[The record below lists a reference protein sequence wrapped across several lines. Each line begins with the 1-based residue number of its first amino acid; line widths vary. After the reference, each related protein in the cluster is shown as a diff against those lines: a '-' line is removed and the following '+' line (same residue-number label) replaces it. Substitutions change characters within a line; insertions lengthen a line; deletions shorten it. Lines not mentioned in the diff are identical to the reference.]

1 MIIKD
6 NSKSVSIPRIN
17 IKEFNEFIEEK
28 LDVRTKIERWLQERS
43 IGYYRL
49 IQTNREP
56 LQYAINVEDK
66 GVNFVGYKEESLPE
80 FIKFGNIIGGD
91 FLCSYGRFTS
101 MKGFPKKVDGRFDMR
116 YTKIK
121 NFDGVPELTE
131 ISDYAFARCVYLQ
144 EVKIPSTVTK
154 IGKHAFYNCS
164 NLTKIEI
171 PESVKEI
178 AENAFEGCTNL
189 KDIPSCNISIEES
202 AYYLWQTRQSRFLHK
217 ILQGMAPSY
226 ANASELDIRNVNVS
240 DDLIRKISDL
250 DIPQF
255 VLDVIRPL
263 EKDFYSKCDVEL
275 YRRNLQETKE
285 DPTKEV
291 FSKDIRMNSL
301 CGYENIANLIYII
314 PIFLKEKV
322 EINKEYYYRRG
333 DEIIEPLGA
342 YFKNLR
348 RHAFLREYDESNPYI
363 ELYVDKI
370 YESANGD
377 AQTFKWL
384 FTKTL
389 IHELAHAVL
398 DNYNSEINYRHVEKI
413 SYYTPFG
420 KWREESMANAIALKV
435 IKEFGDKT
443 FYEYAKNYVSTQPAE
458 YALGV
463 LMEDFDYGDLR
474 SVMDNKYEGVSQD
487 LQDEWMKYVQ
497 GNPDCEGLKQWNK
510 KLLGLE

>member
-1 MIIKD
+1 MSNQENK
-6 NSKSVSIPRIN
+6 KPRIN

-189 KDIPSCNISIEES
+189 KDIPSCNTSIEES
-202 AYYLWQTRQSRFLHK
+202 AS
-217 ILQGMAPSY
+217 SY

-255 VLDVIRPL
+255 VFKVVRRF
-263 EKDFYSKCDVEL
+263 EKIYYK
-275 YRRNLQETKE
+275 
-285 DPTKEV
+285 
-291 FSKDIRMNSL
+291 
-301 CGYENIANLIYII
+301 LIYTI
-314 PIFLKEKV
+314 PIYLKEKG
-322 EINKEYYYRRG
+322 EIAKECYRGEG
-333 DEIIEPLGA
+333 DIVEPLGA

-348 RHAFLREYDESNPYI
+348 RHAFLREYYESNPYI

-398 DNYNSEINYRHVEKI
+398 DNYNLSKLNRHITKLRYNSEFIKR
-413 SYYTPFG
+413 
-420 KWREESMANAIALKV
+420 REESMANAIALKV
-435 IKEFGDKT
+435 IKEFGDKD
-443 FYEYAKNYVSTQPAE
+443 FYNYARFFMLTQPAE

-463 LMEDFDYGDLR
+463 SMEDFDYWDMR
-474 SVMDNKYEGVSQD
+474 SVIDNKY
-487 LQDEWMKYVQ
+487 
-497 GNPDCEGLKQWNK
+497 
-510 KLLGLE
+510 

>member
-56 LQYAINVEDK
+56 LQYSINVEDK

-80 FIKFGNIIGGD
+80 FIKFGEIIGGD

-101 MKGFPKKVDGRFDMR
+101 MKGFPTKVEGRFDMR

-131 ISDYAFARCVYLQ
+131 ISDYAFAGCVYLQ

-202 AYYLWQTRQSRFLHK
+202 AYDLWQTRQSRFLHK

-275 YRRNLQETKE
+275 YRRNLQETKK

-322 EINKEYYYRRG
+322 EINKEYYRG
-333 DEIIEPLGA
+333 YGDIVEQLGA
-342 YFKNLR
+342 YLKNIR
-348 RHAFLREYDESNPYI
+348 KNESNPYI

-413 SYYTPFG
+413 IYYYPFG

-435 IKEFGDKT
+435 IKEFGDKD
-443 FYEYAKNYVSTQPAE
+443 FYEYAKNYMSTQPAE

-487 LQDEWMKYVQ
+487 LQDEWMNYVQ

-510 KLLGLE
+510 KFLGLE